1 MSSLKQIHVVSAV
14 KALSRARLKNYRT
27 FFAAV
32 DDRAA
37 YGLYCWNDAISAA
50 LLRALGFTEIA
61 LRNQFHTA
69 LSARYGVGTSMSRDW
84 YAHLCLNP
92 KSTGL
97 IQKIT
102 HERRRASGAYQLVPR
117 LPAPSPDDVVSKLSF
132 GFWPHVLDISFDNA
146 NRPLEWAAM
155 LVEIMPGHRHN
166 SIAFWTR
173 LKNRDVLFSRI
184 DFCKDLRNRIAH
196 LEPVWKAGPLMT
208 EGRARAERNIRLER
222 FAPSTPAEALARL
235 QIAYDRVLELLKWL
249 SPDLHEVY
257 MAGETHH
264 CFESLNR
271 LAALDA
277 YKRHGGHR
285 RMASVNLNAYRS
297 LRRLKKELR
306 GIGRHHGAA
315 EVRNDGRPLARWI
328 PVV

>member
-14 KALSRARLKNYRT
+14 KALSRARLSNYRT
-27 FFAAV
+27 FFGV
-32 DDRAA
+32 DEDRAA

-50 LLRALGFTEIA
+50 LSRALGFTEVA

-69 LSARYGVGTSMSRDW
+69 LSARYGVGGTISRDW
-84 YAHLCLNP
+84 YAHLRLNP
-92 KSTGL
+92 KSTDL
-97 IQKIT
+97 IRKIT
-102 HERRRASGAYQLVPR
+102 DERRRLSGVYQLVPR
-117 LPAPSPDDVVSKLSF
+117 SPAPSPDDVVSKLSF
-132 GFWPHVLDISFDNA
+132 GFWPHVLDISHDCA
-146 NRPLEWAAM
+146 HRPLDWAEM
-155 LVEIMPGHRHN
+155 LTEIMPGHRNN
-166 SIAFWTR
+166 SVGFWNR
-173 LKNRDVLFSRI
+173 PKNRDMLFARI

-208 EGRARAERNIRLER
+208 EGRARIERKIRVER
-222 FAPSTPAEALARL
+222 FAPANPAEALTRL

-249 SPDLHEVY
+249 SPGLHDVY
-257 MAGETHH
+257 MAGEAHH
-264 CFESLNR
+264 RFESLNR
-271 LAALDA
+271 IAALDA

-306 GIGRHHGAA
+306 GIGRRHGAA
-315 EVRNDGRPLARWI
+315 EVRHGGLPLARWI